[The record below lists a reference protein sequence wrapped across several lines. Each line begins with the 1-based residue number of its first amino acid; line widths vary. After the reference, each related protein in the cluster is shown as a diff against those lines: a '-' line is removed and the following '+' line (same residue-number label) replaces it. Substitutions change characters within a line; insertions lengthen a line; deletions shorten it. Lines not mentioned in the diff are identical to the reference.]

1 MAKRAKPLTRVR
13 NQQAQAIQARYAEVA
28 GSPDRIP
35 LNQISNRVLGDT
47 RPLNPTHINELKE
60 SIAVL
65 GLISPLAIDETG
77 ALLAGGHRRAA
88 LQRLYDEAPTVFHIH
103 FSRKTPLS
111 HVGKIPIGLFY
122 VTNYH

>member
-1 MAKRAKPLTRVR
+1 MVKRAKPLTRVR

-47 RPLNPTHINELKE
+47 RPLNATHVNELRE

-88 LQRLYDEAPTVFHIH
+88 LQRLYDEAPKEFQKH
-103 FSRKTPLS
+103 FSGGIPV
-111 HVGKIPIGLFY
+111 HKISIDS
-122 VTNYH
+122 TTII